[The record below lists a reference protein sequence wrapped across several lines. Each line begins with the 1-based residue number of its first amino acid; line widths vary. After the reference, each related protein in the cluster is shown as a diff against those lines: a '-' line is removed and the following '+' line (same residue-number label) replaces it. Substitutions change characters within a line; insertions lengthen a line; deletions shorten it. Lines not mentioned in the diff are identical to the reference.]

1 MSKTLAP
8 ALALLALLGVTSTM
22 RAQHPLRH
30 YTDGV
35 QIRYGRSQPV
45 VGYTLRVDAADLTA
59 FAVEMRI
66 RNVPDTFRLAMV
78 AHPEYDDR
86 YWRFVD
92 SLHVAAP
99 GRAASVVREDS
110 ALWRVVA
117 PGGEAVVRYRL
128 RLPPDFE
135 LE

>member
-1 MSKTLAP
+1 MSTAP
-8 ALALLALLGVTSTM
+8 AQVLLTLLFAATSTA

-30 YTDGV
+30 YTDAV
-35 QIRYGRSQPV
+35 EIRYARSQPV
-45 VGYTLRVDAADLTA
+45 VGYTLRVDTADLTA

-86 YWRFVD
+86 YWRYVE
-92 SLHVAAP
+92 SLQVAAS
-99 GRAASVVREDS
+99 GGMASVVREDS

-117 PGGEAVVRYRL
+117 PDGEACGGVRV
-128 RLPPDFE
+128 
-135 LE
+135 